1 MDPISMICPPGSACP
16 FTAGLGLP
24 EVLLWVLSFAVIFA
38 ILTKAKIFSRAPAAL
53 ISIAVAFLVLMA
65 APAALITVIAS
76 MSTGL
81 IALGIG
87 ALVLIALLEISGAKS
102 YVFNDKGQVAGSD
115 RWLSAH
121 GTITAAVVLVLAAII
136 FWTSGGAALIGI
148 PALPMLS
155 AGTILIGLVGIAVL
169 WMLSESDK

>member
-1 MDPISMICPPGSACP
+1 MVCPPGSACP
-16 FTAGLGLP
+16 LMSGFGLP
-24 EVLLWVLSFAVIFA
+24 EILLWVLSFAVIFA
-38 ILTKAKIFSRAPAAL
+38 VLTKAKIFGRAPAAL

-87 ALVLIALLEISGAKS
+87 VIVLIALLQIAGASKLTQDAKTGQIKS
-102 YVFNDKGQVAGSD
+102 VSWIGE
-115 RWLSAH
+115 H
-121 GTITAAVVLVLAAII
+121 GTVTAAVVLVLAAII

-148 PALPMLS
+148 PALPMLG

-169 WMLSESDK
+169 WMLSESE